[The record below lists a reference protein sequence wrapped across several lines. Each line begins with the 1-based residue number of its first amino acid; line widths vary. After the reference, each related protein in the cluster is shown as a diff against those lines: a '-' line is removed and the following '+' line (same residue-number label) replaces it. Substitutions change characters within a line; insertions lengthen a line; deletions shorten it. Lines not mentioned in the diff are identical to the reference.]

1 MIFSK
6 DEFWINDPLIY
17 FRDQNYLKFVPT
29 SDMSRIQQL
38 NSLSLLCL
46 YSIILILMFHGM
58 TNWMYI
64 PIVIIVLV
72 IIFYFINRGDPEGRQ
87 KEFFR
92 QNSDRIVDNKNNEG
106 NQDNIIVESGYY
118 DADEILR
125 LGQAYE
131 ATSTNRDA
139 PRIVYTM
146 DEMDVYEKND
156 CRKPTPEN
164 PFMNTPVTDY
174 NKENIP
180 SACNADDDEIK
191 EEIDVNFYKNLYRDV
206 GDLYGVKNSQRMY
219 YTTPPVPSD
228 QHNFAKWLYSEKE
241 NCKVNQFDCLETD
254 NLLFRRHH
262 L

>member
-6 DEFWINDPLIY
+6 DDFWVNDPLIY

-29 SDMSRIQQL
+29 NDMSRIQQL
-38 NSLSLLCL
+38 NALSLLCF
-46 YSIILILMFHGM
+46 YSVILILIFHGL
-58 TNWMYI
+58 TNWLYV

-72 IIFYFINRGDPEGRQ
+72 IIFYYINKEDPEAGQ

-92 QNSDRIVDNKNNEG
+92 QQANKIVNENSNNESG
-106 NQDNIIVESGYY
+106 NIIVESGYY
-118 DADEILR
+118 DADGILQ

-131 ATSTNRDA
+131 ATSVNKDSV
-139 PRIVYTM
+139 PKVIYTM
-146 DEMDVYEKND
+146 DEMDIYEKEN

-164 PFMNTPVTDY
+164 PFMNIPVTDY
-174 NKENIP
+174 NKENVP

-191 EEIDVNFYKNLYRDV
+191 EVINMNFYNNLYRDV

-241 NCKVNQFDCLETD
+241 NCKVNQFDCLKTD